1 MANGRNPK
9 RKGHDSGRDAGGFF
23 ALPWTV
29 LDCPAFA
36 LLSHPAKALLM
47 ELGRQFVKDNNGRL
61 LLSRTHLA
69 KRGWTSNDTINRAK
83 AELLATG
90 FIFET
95 VKGHRPNKASWY
107 AVTWRA
113 LDRIPGYD
121 PGALELF
128 RRSAYQD
135 NQPLKNASLTPA
147 GGQGK
152 RIAAPAG
159 GLGRLATT
167 PACGAIRGSFAA
179 LSAPPHGHHLDM
191 PSVGV
196 KNHGSYRR
204 LSRGCAALF
213 SALVLGK

>member
-29 LDCPAFA
+29 LDCPAFSR
-36 LLSHPAKALLM
+36 LSHPAKALLM
-47 ELGRQFVKDNNGRL
+47 ELGRQFVRDNNGRL
-61 LLSRTHLA
+61 LLSRAHLA
-69 KRGWTSNDTINRAK
+69 KRGWSSNDTINRAK
-83 AELLATG
+83 AELLASG

-121 PGALELF
+121 PGAVELF

-135 NQPLKNASLTPA
+135 NQPLRNASLTPA
-147 GGQGK
+147 SGQGK
-152 RIAAPAG
+152 RITAPTG

-167 PACGAIRGSFAA
+167 PASGAIRGSFAA

-196 KNHGSYRR
+196 KNYGSYRR
-204 LSRGCAALF
+204 LTRGCTGLF
-213 SALVLGK
+213 SALVLSN

>member
-36 LLSHPAKALLM
+36 QLSHPAKALLM

-61 LLSRTHLA
+61 LLSRAHLA
-69 KRGWTSNDTINRAK
+69 KRGWSSNDTINRAK

-121 PGALELF
+121 PGAVELF

-152 RIAAPAG
+152 RITAPAG

-167 PACGAIRGSFAA
+167 PASGAIRGSFAA
-179 LSAPPHGHHLDM
+179 LSAPPHGHHLEM

-204 LSRGCAALF
+204 LNRGCTGLF
-213 SALVLGK
+213 SALVFSR